1 MEKYIQDFILLAEK
15 SSAVLFGRLHLLLV
29 WSSCLIS
36 LIVVWSIEF
45 FVKNI
50 IKKDYVDKNTLRKI
64 FLAIESCN
72 TIETIQLLQKYP
84 NCVNSRLGSLNYTPF
99 LIACYHGNTLL
110 VKYMLHIDADI
121 KSQTKRGETPF
132 FLAVAHLIN
141 NPFSIDAS
149 CIRELFYAGCDINEP
164 NEKGF
169 TPLHLA
175 AYFGHRTLVKWLLEK
190 GANTRVSPSPVE
202 IASKQ
207 GHLEV
212 ASAISTWENRRRM
225 ITPN

>member
-64 FLAIESCN
+64 FLAIE
-72 TIETIQLLQKYP
+72 
-84 NCVNSRLGSLNYTPF
+84 
-99 LIACYHGNTLL
+99 IACYHGNTLL